1 MQLASA
7 SSERR
12 RARPVCLDTTD
23 SVERSSVAS
32 EAAATKIQNNPA
44 GAAPAGGHE
53 PSLLERNAVGIATL
67 WSVFYVIALV
77 IAGGYGG
84 VELLRR
90 SLEIAVLPGG

>member
-1 MQLASA
+1 MQFASA
-7 SSERR
+7 SSERGK
-12 RARPVCLDTTD
+12 ARPVCLGTTD
-23 SVERSSVAS
+23 SAERSPAES
-32 EAAATKIQNNPA
+32 EAAATEIQNDFA
-44 GAAPAGGHE
+44 GTAPVSEHE
-53 PSLLERNAVGIATL
+53 PSLLERNAVGIAAL